1 MSRIRLVALAAIL
14 VVAVSAIASAT
25 ASAAECKKEAN
36 GKFALCIGTTLVLTE
51 ADKLNVDIRTSGEY
65 ELAGAAITIKCAKL
79 LETLTLMDALGG
91 AITFLPFQLH
101 FIECKVTKGE
111 HCVLEN
117 ELVLTVPLEG
127 KVRAKEELEFYPE
140 KGINFATITVLS
152 SGGTCAVPGKDK
164 VVTESKNEKEGPL
177 CGAADAEK
185 TQNLHLVECN
195 PSVKSSMLFFAGA
208 AATFKGNFDTVLLLS
223 GVEDLWAIIEG
234 L

>member
-1 MSRIRLVALAAIL
+1 MSRIRLVALAAMM
-14 VVAVSAIASAT
+14 VVAVSAVASAS

-36 GKFALCIGTTLVLTE
+36 GKFALCVGTTLVLTE
-51 ADKLNVDIRTSGEY
+51 ADKLNVDIRSEGETT
-65 ELAGAAITIKCAKL
+65 LTGDNLTITCEKI

-101 FIECKVTKGE
+101 FFPCKITKGE

-117 ELVLTVPLEG
+117 ELILTAPLEG

-140 KGINFATITVLS
+140 KGTGFATITVIS
-152 SGGTCAVPGKDK
+152 SGGTCVSPGKLK
-164 VVTESKNEKEGPL
+164 VTTESGAEKEGPL
-177 CGAADAEK
+177 CGVADAEK
-185 TQNLHLVECN
+185 TQNLHLVECG
-195 PSVKSSMLFFAGA
+195 VKSSMLKLGGA

-234 L
+234 K